1 MDLEKKSQNDPLTP
15 PNVPQNPPPPPP
27 GNQQGNFQGGNRNP
41 NGLSESDEKLWGT
54 LAHMGFVIGGFITP
68 LVIWLV
74 QRDKSEF
81 VANHAKEALNFQLTV
96 MGAFL
101 VGFVLMILGFALGPL
116 VIVTTILMFIVF
128 LVAGVG
134 SLVLGIMALIEA
146 NKGNHYRYPVNFRF
160 IK

>member
-1 MDLEKKSQNDPLTP
+1 MDLEKKNQNDPLTP
-15 PNVPQNPPPPPP
+15 PNVPHTPPPPPP
-27 GNQQGNFQGGNRNP
+27 GNQGNFQGGGP
-41 NGLSESDEKLWGT
+41 QGLSESDAKLWGT

-81 VANHAKEALNFQLTV
+81 VAAHAKEALNFQLTV
-96 MGAFL
+96 MAAILAG
-101 VGFVLMILGFALGPL
+101 VVLMVLGFALGPL
-116 VIVTTILMFIVF
+116 AIITSILMFIIF
-128 LVAGVG
+128 LAVGIG
-134 SLVLGIMALIEA
+134 SLILGIMALVEA